1 MLDSIPDESPIDA
14 LRDYLDRWAAEYLSR
29 EPADRRQA
37 EEGVRLAYATAGL
50 PPPQRIVWC
59 GGPLEIAQH
68 LAAVSP
74 DDAIG
79 VNVKAE
85 IFDQVRNRVGTF
97 AEVFWKEV
105 VVAATQLAKDPR
117 VNAAVDGYNACK
129 AVSAAVNRV
138 VGTAATDD
146 LSRLAVRARHALL
159 RLRGLPR
166 ILPRWKFDEV
176 AVGPHDLTSLGV
188 YEYLHDVLA
197 WQEPTQPLRGLWAI
211 AKSAGWMVP
220 HEHVCWISERP
231 STLRTDAQGRL
242 HCSDG
247 PALRYPDG
255 WCAHAWKGVQ
265 VPAWTIEHPER
276 ITAGRI
282 RDTFDPVLRNSM
294 IEIMT
299 PERFIETG
307 AVARVAEDETGILW
321 RKFWS
326 FRGVTIGSWSAVEVV
341 NGTAE
346 RDGSRKHYFLR
357 VPSRMRSAREAVA
370 WTYGMTPDQ
379 YGGLELRT

>member
-1 MLDSIPDESPIDA
+1 
-14 LRDYLDRWAAEYLSR
+14 
-29 EPADRRQA
+29 
-37 EEGVRLAYATAGL
+37 
-50 PPPQRIVWC
+50 
-59 GGPLEIAQH
+59 
-68 LAAVSP
+68 
-74 DDAIG
+74 
-79 VNVKAE
+79 
-85 IFDQVRNRVGTF
+85 
-97 AEVFWKEV
+97 
-105 VVAATQLAKDPR
+105 
-117 VNAAVDGYNACK
+117 
-129 AVSAAVNRV
+129 
-138 VGTAATDD
+138 
-146 LSRLAVRARHALL
+146 
-159 RLRGLPR
+159 
-166 ILPRWKFDEV
+166 
-176 AVGPHDLTSLGV
+176 
-188 YEYLHDVLA
+188 
-197 WQEPTQPLRGLWAI
+197 
-211 AKSAGWMVP
+211 MVP

-276 ITAGRI
+276 ITVGRI

>member
-1 MLDSIPDESPIDA
+1 MLDSIPDASPLDA
-14 LRDYLDRWAAEYLSR
+14 LRNYLDRWAAEYLSCAA
-29 EPADRRQA
+29 ADRLQA

-50 PPPQRIVWC
+50 PPPRRIVWC
-59 GGPLEIAQH
+59 GSPLEIAGH
-68 LAAVSP
+68 LAAASP

-79 VNVKAE
+79 TNVKAE

-105 VVAATQLAKDPR
+105 LVAATQLTKDPR
-117 VNAAVDGYNACK
+117 VDAAVDGYNTCK

-138 VGTAATDD
+138 VGTAAMDD
-146 LSRLAVRARHALL
+146 LSRLGVRARHVMG

-166 ILPRWKFDEV
+166 LLPRWKFDEI
-176 AVGPHDLTSLGV
+176 AVGPHDLASIGV
-188 YEYLHDVLA
+188 YEYLHDVLD

-211 AKSAGWMVP
+211 AKSAGWIVP
-220 HEHVCWISERP
+220 HEHVCWISGRP
-231 STLRTDAQGRL
+231 SILRTDAQGRL
-242 HCSDG
+242 HCCDG
-247 PALRYPDG
+247 PALRYADG
-255 WCAHAWKGVQ
+255 WCAYAWKGVE

-299 PERFIETG
+299 PQRFIESG

-346 RDGSRKHYFLR
+346 SDGSRKHYFLR

-370 WTYGMTPDQ
+370 WTYGMTAEQ
-379 YGGLELRT
+379 YGCLELRT